1 MPAEVT
7 DRYCWMM
14 RAARVRVGQ
23 GTKHGTD
30 PREVAKIVEKALLGT
45 KPKTRYLVG
54 KDARAV
60 RILSLLP
67 DRLRQKLIMSQL
79 RKMAAA
85 YKER

>member
-1 MPAEVT
+1 MPAEVKE
-7 DRYCWMM
+7 RYGWMM

-30 PREVAKIVEKALLGT
+30 PRDVAKIVEKALLAA
-45 KPKTRYLVG
+45 KPKTRYLIG
-54 KDARAV
+54 KDARV
-60 RILSLLP
+60 VGILSLLP
-67 DRLRQKLIMSQL
+67 DRLRQKLILGQL